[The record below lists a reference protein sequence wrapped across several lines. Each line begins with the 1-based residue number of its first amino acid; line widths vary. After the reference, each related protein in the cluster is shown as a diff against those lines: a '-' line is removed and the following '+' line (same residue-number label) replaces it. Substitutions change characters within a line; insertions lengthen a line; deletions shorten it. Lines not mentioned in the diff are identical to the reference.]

1 MANVLGQKV
10 RTLVSEELTFGTHQ
24 VDFDASTLSSGVYF
38 YKLESGKQTSVRK
51 MMLLK

>member
-1 MANVLGQKV
+1 LGQKV
-10 RTLVSEELTFGTHQ
+10 QTLVAKELSFGTHQ
-24 VDFDASTLSSGVYF
+24 VSFDASLLSSGVYF